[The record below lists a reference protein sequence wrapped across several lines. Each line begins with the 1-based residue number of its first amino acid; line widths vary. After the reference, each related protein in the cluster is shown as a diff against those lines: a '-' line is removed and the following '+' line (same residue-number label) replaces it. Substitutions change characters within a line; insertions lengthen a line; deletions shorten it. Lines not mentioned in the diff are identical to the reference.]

1 MNLENKNFWKIISL
15 LAIIILPIF
24 FYLTI
29 KATQINGWDSWT
41 SGSAQTILTA
51 RYWARDGFL
60 KHKLYFIPSGYY
72 ENIEFLD
79 KPEFRFLAWG
89 TATGELIGKRLYY
102 THYPSGYLIPYGLLA
117 KAGAES
123 RFWFR
128 MLAICFSFA
137 SIFFLFGFVYLI
149 TNKNHF
155 LALIAVFYY
164 STSITFLRYADSLAN
179 QPVDDLF
186 KWAILFFSIYALGRE
201 DIKGR
206 LEKLIWLLYF
216 LLAAS
221 SYDSTFFIFFWLCAL
236 GYIVTKKINIKKYL
250 FWASAPVL
258 AFILQIAQNTW
269 YLGWK
274 DAWLDL
280 WGTFLTRFNEVPST
294 LSYLPLVSQKI
305 SSALSVSGFL
315 LDLRTRWA
323 LPVLA
328 ATFFLVFLLLYRNN
342 KIISKTIIYYL
353 AVLGLG
359 GLIYGWFF
367 PGAGAGSFG
376 YQGRQLAPM
385 LLVIISLATFALFK
399 AIKNREIKTAHIF
412 LSFFLFIIWFAH
424 FQAVYSYVR
433 EWPNDEFPANKV
445 HYWQELNRQID
456 KDTIILSLKEDDN
469 LGPNKFVTQVYV
481 DRLILFFD
489 NSEQLFEYS
498 KKITAAVPE
507 QKKFLIILPKNE
519 AEF

>member
-1 MNLENKNFWKIISL
+1 MDLQNKNFWKIISL
-15 LAIIILPIF
+15 FAVIILPVFI
-24 FYLTI
+24 YLTI

-60 KHKLYFIPSGYY
+60 KHYLLFAPSGYNS
-72 ENIEFLD
+72 NIKFLD
-79 KPEFRFLAWG
+79 KPEFQFLSDG
-89 TATGELIGKRLYY
+89 IDTGGLIGKRLYY

-117 KAGAES
+117 KAGAEN

-128 MLAICFSFA
+128 MLAISFSLA
-137 SIFFLFGFVYLI
+137 SVFFLLGFVYLI

-186 KWAILFFSIYALGRE
+186 KWAILFFSIYALGKE

-236 GYIVTKKINIKKYL
+236 GYIAAKKINIKKYL
-250 FWASAPVL
+250 FWASAPIL
-258 AFILQIAQNTW
+258 AFILQMAQNTW

-274 DAWLDL
+274 NAWLDL
-280 WGTFLTRFNEVPST
+280 WGTFLIRFNEVPST

-315 LDLRTRWA
+315 LDIRTRWA
-323 LPVLA
+323 LPVLVA
-328 ATFFLVFLLLYRNN
+328 VFFLIFLLLYKNN
-342 KIISKTIIYYL
+342 KIISKTMLYYL
-353 AVLGLG
+353 AALGLG
-359 GLIYGWFF
+359 GLIYGFIF
-367 PGAGAGSFG
+367 PGAGAGSFS

-385 LLVIISLATFALFK
+385 LLIIISLATFAFFK
-399 AIKNREIKTAHIF
+399 AVKNREIKTAHIF
-412 LSFFLFIIWFAH
+412 LSFFLLIIWSAH
-424 FQAVYSYVR
+424 FQAAYSYVKK
-433 EWPNDEFPANKV
+433 WPNDEFPISKV
-445 HYWQELNRQID
+445 HYWQDLNRQTD
-456 KDTIILSLKEDDN
+456 KDTIILSLKGVND
-469 LGPNKFVTQVYV
+469 LGPNKFVTQVYA

-489 NSEQLFEYS
+489 NTEQLFEYS

-507 QKKFLIILPKNE
+507 QKNFLIILPKNE
-519 AEF
+519 E